1 MSNKKI
7 VVIGGGL
14 AGRTCITAL
23 READKEV
30 SITLV
35 DKSSNSFSKQKLIT
49 ELSFDK
55 GIELEQFAKEN
66 NCESLQAIVDR
77 INPNRKKIHFKEGQ
91 LLDYDVLVLATGLGP
106 QKLEVK
112 GDHREGFFY
121 LTDMEPAVLKDLLHL
136 NDEALIL
143 INSNLGFK
151 LFAAL
156 KKLGKDVRVI
166 VGNWDWLGENKE
178 AIVDSLRSQEVPCYF
193 DTTIEEAIG
202 EGVVK
207 AVKVIPLKV
216 VSAQLVFI
224 DTGFTPNLS
233 FFEQDITVKDG
244 LLTDLE
250 DVLVTGTASFS
261 GLEDDPFFNWNDSD
275 IEKSAKQCA
284 QYVLTGAN
292 PGSQLNQVEDSTKNA
307 IIEDIK
313 TKLQQISIN
322 TKQDLN
328 QGGYQCQSG

>member
-23 READKEV
+23 READKKAL
-30 SITLV
+30 ITLV
-35 DKSSNSFSKQKLIT
+35 DKSPNSFSKQKLIT

-55 GIELEQFAKEN
+55 GIELEQFTKEN
-66 NCESLQAIVDR
+66 NCEFLQAIVDR

-91 LLDYDVLVLATGLGP
+91 PLDYDVLVLATGLGP
-106 QKLEVK
+106 RKLEIK

-121 LTDMEPAVLKDLLHL
+121 LSDMEPVALKDLLHI
-136 NDEALIL
+136 NDEALVL

-151 LFAAL
+151 LFYAL
-156 KKLGKDVRVI
+156 KKLGKEVRVI
-166 VGNWDWLGENKE
+166 AGNWNWLGEDKE
-178 AIVDSLRSQEVPCYF
+178 AIINSLKSQEVPCYF
-193 DTTIEEAIG
+193 DTIIEEAIG

-207 AVKVIPLKV
+207 AVKIIPLKV
-216 VSAQLVFI
+216 VSAQLVFM
-224 DTGFTPNLS
+224 DTGFIPNLS
-233 FFEQDITVKDG
+233 FFEQEITVKEG

-261 GLEDDPFFNWNDSD
+261 DLGDNPFFNWSDSD

-292 PGSQLNQVEDSTKNA
+292 PGSQLSQVEDSTKNA
-307 IIEDIK
+307 IIEDVK
-313 TKLQQISIN
+313 TKLQQISVN
-322 TKQDLN
+322 TKQDA
-328 QGGYQCQSG
+328 